1 MKQIII
7 TGGLGHIGSMLACD
21 AAKKFPGYKIC
32 IIDNLMTMRFA
43 SIFNF
48 KNYKN
53 IYFYE
58 IDLSKKIESTLF
70 KKNSIIINLA
80 AITDAA
86 GSFNNSHKV
95 EKNNL
100 TILKNLVNIS
110 KKKNCR
116 LIHLSSTSVYG
127 TQSDLVD
134 EDCKKSE
141 LKPQSPYA
149 ESKLKEEEFLKKHK
163 NSVSY
168 ICLRFGTIYGFSV
181 GMRFHTAVNKFCWQA
196 ANDQQITVWKTAF
209 DQKRPY
215 LDLKDACRAIVF
227 LIERNI
233 FNNEVYNVL
242 THNLTVREVVNV
254 LKRYKP
260 KLKVKFVNSKI
271 MNQLSYDVSN
281 KKFQELGFKFK
292 GNLDGSIKKTLK
304 NLLNNV

>member
-21 AAKKFPGYKIC
+21 AAKKFPDYKIC

-58 IDLSKKIESTLF
+58 IDLSKKIESKLF
-70 KKNSIIINLA
+70 EKNSIIINLA

-86 GSFNNSHKV
+86 GSFNNSNKV

-110 KKKNCR
+110 EKKNCR

-127 TQSDLVD
+127 TQSDFVD

-163 NSVSY
+163 NSMSY

>member
-1 MKQIII
+1 MKHIII
-7 TGGLGHIGSMLACD
+7 TGGLGHIGSTLACD
-21 AAKKFPGYKIC
+21 AARNFPNYKIC
-32 IIDNLMTMRFA
+32 VIDNLMTMRFA

-48 KNYKN
+48 KKYKN

-58 IDLSKKIESTLF
+58 IDLSKKIDSKLF
-70 KKNSIIINLA
+70 KKNSIIVNLA

-86 GSFNNSHKV
+86 GSYGNSYKV

-100 TILKNLVNIS
+100 TILKNLVSIS
-110 KKKNCR
+110 EEKSCK

-149 ESKLKEEEFLKKHK
+149 ESKLKEEEFLKKHRD
-163 NSVSY
+163 SISY
-168 ICLRFGTIYGFSV
+168 VCLRFGTIYGFSI

-196 ANDQQITVWKTAF
+196 ANNQELTVWKTAF

-215 LDLKDACRAIVF
+215 LDLKDACRSIIF
-227 LIERNI
+227 LIKSDS

-242 THNLTVREVVNV
+242 THNLSVRDVVNI
-254 LKRYKP
+254 LKKYKP
-260 KLKVKFVNSKI
+260 RLKVKFVNNKI

-281 KKFQELGFKFK
+281 KKFKELGFKFK
-292 GNLDGSIKKTLK
+292 GNIDNSIKETLV
-304 NLLNNV
+304 NLLNKV

>member
-21 AAKKFPGYKIC
+21 AAKKFPDYKIF

-163 NSVSY
+163 NSMSY